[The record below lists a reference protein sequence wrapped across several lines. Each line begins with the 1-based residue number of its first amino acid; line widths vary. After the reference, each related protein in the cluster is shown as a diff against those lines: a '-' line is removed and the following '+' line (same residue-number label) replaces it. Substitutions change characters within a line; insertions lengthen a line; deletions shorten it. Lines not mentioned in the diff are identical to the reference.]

1 MSRLQQV
8 LRMESRV
15 FQGEAARVPLPA
27 AAGQV
32 LDAGWSECPTQGGNL
47 SSQEW
52 ASSLHQFLFSLLHE
66 PLLVLCSAVTGFS
79 NLWSVNWT
87 LGGCL
92 CAQEHGWQWGQLGR
106 SCPNVTFT
114 SSSYLKL
121 CRLPCCVS
129 CLIV

>member
-1 MSRLQQV
+1 MSCLQQV
-8 LRMESRV
+8 LRMESQV

-52 ASSLHQFLFSLLHE
+52 ASSRHKSLFSLLHG

-79 NLWSVNWT
+79 DLWGVSQTRVAMCMQT
-87 LGGCL
+87 
-92 CAQEHGWQWGQLGR
+92 
-106 SCPNVTFT
+106 
-114 SSSYLKL
+114 
-121 CRLPCCVS
+121 RLAMGS
-129 CLIV
+129 TGEELSERYFHFQ